1 MTAVC
6 SGKTAICQKR
16 PQLTAFR
23 YTAGETYR
31 GTLKR
36 ERGVPTVKSRG
47 FEKLRFDRGELRDL
61 KTAILWG
68 ILLCEV
74 LITNRD
80 FKIIWKVITI

>member
-1 MTAVC
+1 MCLSPTEKN
-6 SGKTAICQKR
+6 SD
-16 PQLTAFR
+16 
-23 YTAGETYR
+23 EYR

-36 ERGVPTVKSRG
+36 ERSVPTVKSGG

-61 KTAILWG
+61 KTAILCG

-80 FKIIWKVITI
+80 LNIIWKVITI